1 MNVKTIAAGMGLTA
15 LETDVLETL
24 IQAHPDHSALL
35 YDQLGRAT
43 IASRR
48 RTGLGFF
55 LNFSVEPDVLFEPR
69 NFELNDVYGD
79 LTGLEHGAGFI
90 LFIRSGRIAFLE
102 GHSFEE
108 AWPPTEGKHVVFVRS
123 PSRGVVH

>member
-1 MNVKTIAAGMGLTA
+1 MSVRTVAAGMGLTA

-24 IQAHPDHSALL
+24 IQAHPDHSELL
-35 YDQLGRAT
+35 YEQLGQAS

-55 LNFSVEPDVLFEPR
+55 LNFSLAPERLFDPL

-90 LFIRSGRIAFLE
+90 LFIRGGKIDFLE
-102 GHSFEE
+102 GHGFDEP
-108 AWPPTEGKHVVFVRS
+108 WPATDGKHVVFVKS
-123 PSRGVVH
+123 PGRGVVH